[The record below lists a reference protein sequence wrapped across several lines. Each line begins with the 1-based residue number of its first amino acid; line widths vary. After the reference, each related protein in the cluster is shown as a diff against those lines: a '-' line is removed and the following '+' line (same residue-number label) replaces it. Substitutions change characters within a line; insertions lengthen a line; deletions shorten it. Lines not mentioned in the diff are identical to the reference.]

1 MKKALWWCFLLL
13 YAALLFSQERS
24 NTYSPAQTFGGLV
37 VDGVKYT
44 SIMSAYSDCSSK
56 VGGVIEVP
64 AGYSETVLEPW
75 VLNKKYCVIH
85 HRGPCAISFGVNTIT
100 VSAGAHG
107 ARIFSDIPLGS
118 VVVAQNT
125 GCVYNYAG
133 SGTFITIGAS
143 SSDTL
148 GFGLD
153 RIALNLHD
161 AGSAA
166 VALHLVRVQEYELN
180 DFNCIGRGRET
191 SQQCLILDGR
201 GNFTGGEIRKPR
213 ITGMRKGIQLTGDGV
228 NAANANTIISGNI
241 ASPPTG
247 ASIGIDF
254 EAGSGGNV
262 IDGTD
267 VEGFAI
273 GYNFGGTSNGNSL
286 RVRSESNASGVTFGP
301 FTGSNKVELIN
312 SADPYTLA
320 GTNNTVEN
328 RFSRT
333 STNSLVYTQACSGT
347 ATAASTLAIQWT
359 GGACTSPAQKAL
371 VPLTNPGTL
380 SNFRV
385 KCGTAGVNPS
395 SGVFTLRVNAASSAL
410 TCTVGTGT
418 SCADNTHTVRVAA
431 GDQLQ
436 TIFTTQPA
444 ETLADCAVSWEKQ

>member
-1 MKKALWWCFLLL
+1 LKKVLWCLLL
-13 YAALLFSQERS
+13 LSALVFPQLRS
-24 NTYSPAQTFGGLV
+24 SAYNSAQSLGALV

-44 SIMSAYSDCSSK
+44 SIMAAYADCNSSI
-56 VGGVIEVP
+56 GGVIDVP
-64 AGYSETVLEPW
+64 AGYSETVITSW

-85 HRGPCAISFGVNTIT
+85 HQGPCAISFGENTIT

-118 VVVAQNT
+118 VVVAPNT
-125 GCVYNYAG
+125 GCVYNYTG
-133 SGTFITIGAS
+133 SGTFITVGAS
-143 SSDTL
+143 SSDTI

-166 VALHLVRVQEYELN
+166 VALDLIRVQDYELN
-180 DFNCIGRGRET
+180 DFNCIGHGRDT
-191 SQQCLILDGR
+191 TQQCVVLDGR

-213 ITGMRKGIQLTGDGV
+213 ITGMFKGVHLTGNGV
-228 NAANANTIISGNI
+228 HAGNSNTIISGNI
-241 ASPPTG
+241 SSPPSG

-254 EAGSGGNV
+254 QAGSSGNV

-286 RVRSESNASGVTFGP
+286 RVRSESNASGVAFGP
-301 FTGSNKVELIN
+301 STNSNKVELIN

-333 STNSLVYTQACSGT
+333 STNSLVYTQACSGP
-347 ATAASTLAIQWT
+347 ATASATLAMQWS
-359 GGACTSPAQKAL
+359 GGACTSTAQKAL
-371 VPLTNPGTL
+371 VPVTNPGTL

-385 KCGTAGVNPS
+385 NCGRAGVNES

-418 SCADNTHTVRVAA
+418 SCADKSHIVRVAA
-431 GDQLQ
+431 GDRLQ

>member
-1 MKKALWWCFLLL
+1 M
-13 YAALLFSQERS
+13 
-24 NTYSPAQTFGGLV
+24 
-37 VDGVKYT
+37 
-44 SIMSAYSDCSSK
+44 
-56 VGGVIEVP
+56 
-64 AGYSETVLEPW
+64 
-75 VLNKKYCVIH
+75 LNKKYCVIH
-85 HRGPCAISFGVNTIT
+85 HRGPCAVSFGVNTIT

-125 GCVYNYAG
+125 GCVYNYTG
-133 SGTFITIGAS
+133 SGTFITVGAS
-143 SSDTL
+143 SADTI

-153 RIALNLHD
+153 RIALNLNA

-166 VALHLVRVQEYELN
+166 VALELVRVQDYELN
-180 DFNCIGRGRET
+180 DFNCIGHGRDT
-191 SQQCLILDGR
+191 TQQCVILDGR

-213 ITGMRKGIQLTGDGV
+213 ITGMFKGIQLTGNGV
-228 NAANANTIISGNI
+228 HAGNANTIISGNI
-241 ASPPTG
+241 ASPPAG

-254 EAGSGGNV
+254 QAGSSGNV

-286 RVRSESNASGVTFGP
+286 RVRSESNVSGVTFGP
-301 FTGSNKVELIN
+301 ATHSNKVELIN
-312 SADPYTLA
+312 SAAPYTLA
-320 GTNNTVEN
+320 GRNNTVEN
-328 RFSRT
+328 RYSRT

-359 GGACTSPAQKAL
+359 GGACTSSAQKAL

-385 KCGTAGVNPS
+385 KCGTAGVNAS
-395 SGVFTLRVNAASSAL
+395 SGVFTLRVNTVSSAL

-418 SCADNTHTVRVAA
+418 SCADKTHAVRVAA
-431 GDQLQ
+431 GDRLQ